1 MTARLRK
8 LLDQRATAWSKVQ
21 DIQDRRSKDGYEPS
35 DEDGETYTRALDDVE
50 RLSREI
56 EEEERADRMRG
67 VMDGVDPAEDRSTN
81 PTGEQGGSDNAAQYR
96 DAFDTYLR
104 RGISRVSPDQQQ
116 LLEAGFVVDERAQAA
131 GVDTAGGY
139 TVPEGFRNTLVEAM
153 KAFGG
158 LLGVAE
164 VLTTSTGNT
173 LPWPTNDDTSNEGEL
188 LDENTA
194 ATEGDMVFGQAKL
207 GAYTFSSKL
216 VRVSLQLL
224 QDSAFNLNAW
234 LPTKLG
240 ERIGRAS
247 AGYFATGT
255 GTDQP
260 KGITVGLSRT
270 VTSSTVG
277 KIAYDDLVDLEH
289 TVDPAYR
296 NGGRCRYVLNDTAIR
311 DIRKLKDSQQRPLW
325 VPAMAGGVPSTIN
338 GQPYTVD
345 NKIPAVGLGAKPIVY
360 GDIKAAFVIRQ
371 VLAVQTLRL
380 AERYAEFLQV
390 GFLGFARLD
399 STVQDDNAAA
409 TLTIKAA

>member
-8 LLDQRATAWSKVQ
+8 LLDQRAAAWSKVQ
-21 DIQDRRSKDGYEPS
+21 DIQARRAKDGYEPT

-50 RLSREI
+50 SLSREI
-56 EEEERADRMRG
+56 EEEERAERMKG
-67 VMDGVDPAEDRSTN
+67 VMDGVDPSEDRSTN
-81 PTGEQGGSDNAAQYR
+81 PTGDVTPDGEAQYR
-96 DAFDTYLR
+96 TAFDEYLR
-104 RGISRVSPDQQQ
+104 RGIARLNPEQQQ
-116 LLEAGFVVDERAQAA
+116 LLEAGHVVDERAQAA
-131 GVDTAGGY
+131 GVDAAGGY
-139 TVPEGFRNTLVEAM
+139 TVPEGFRNTMVEAM

-164 VLTTSTGNT
+164 VITTSTGNS

-194 ATEGDMVFGQAKL
+194 AAEGDLVFGQAKL

-216 VRVSLQLL
+216 VRISLQLL

-247 AGYFATGT
+247 AGYFAIGT

-260 KGITVGLSRT
+260 KGITTGLTRT
-270 VTSSTVG
+270 VTSATVG
-277 KIAYDDLVDLEH
+277 KIGYDDLVDLEH

-296 NGGRCRYVLNDTAIR
+296 NSGRCRYVLNDSAIR
-311 DIRKLKDSQQRPLW
+311 EIRKLKDSQNRPLW
-325 VPAMAGGVPSTIN
+325 VPAMAGGIPSTIN

-345 NKIPAVGLGAKPIVY
+345 NKIPAVGLGAKPIVF
-360 GDIKAAFVIRQ
+360 GDIKAALVIRQ
-371 VLAVQTLRL
+371 VLGVQTLRL